1 MNTMFSWFSFELYKW
16 LWTARGLLGGIWVVN
31 SVYNWGGADAGSAA
45 DPVLKS
51 KDHPAILMWTIGTLA
66 VGLIVVDVPDAF
78 AYPDAQRIL
87 LGPPPPPNPWA
98 VGGWLVVLL
107 LLLTSI
113 PDWYLTTTTSL
124 WPHYY
129 PPLLGSTR
137 TCSTTPP
144 PTQPQVDD
152 TFVSWADRNICIL
165 IYIYIFYIHKCRHV
179 ESNVFRTY
187 HLLHGFAEVDSV
199 HLIIFDRP
207 YAT

>member
-1 MNTMFSWFSFELYKW
+1 MKTMFSWFSFELYKW

-66 VGLIVVDVPDAF
+66 VICVSRCTKDIAWPTA
-78 AYPDAQRIL
+78 
-87 LGPPPPPNPWA
+87 PPPNPWA
-98 VGGWLVVLL
+98 VGWLVVLL

-165 IYIYIFYIHKCRHV
+165 IYNIYIYIFYIHKCRHV
-179 ESNVFRTY
+179 ESHVFRTY

-199 HLIIFDRP
+199 HLIIFDHP

>member
-1 MNTMFSWFSFELYKW
+1 MAVNRPWPVGRHLGCQQRVQLGWCRCRLCRGSRIEIKRSPRHFDVDDWNLGCW
-16 LWTARGLLGGIWVVN
+16 LDRGGCTRCICVSRCTKDIAWPTA
-31 SVYNWGGADAGSAA
+31 
-45 DPVLKS
+45 
-51 KDHPAILMWTIGTLA
+51 
-66 VGLIVVDVPDAF
+66 
-78 AYPDAQRIL
+78 
-87 LGPPPPPNPWA
+87 PPPNPWA

-165 IYIYIFYIHKCRHV
+165 IYTVYIYLYYIHKCRHV

-199 HLIIFDRP
+199 HLIIFDHP